1 MSWIL
6 KIKLSCHERQ
16 WYKST
21 DFSLYAQD
29 VYSDAFTVPAGV
41 TDNRFFWVT
50 FSIRYA
56 QTSVFVDSPF
66 LQEGQNKDKPYCGG
80 KKWLLKSNHYLK
92 SGHSLHFS
100 AKKKKKR
107 LLWFLW
113 GYELYVI
120 WIYSVVSWIAAPLV
134 FAYVILFHNA
144 SHRRKQTCFVHTN
157 SQYCNGKTFPR
168 QTKAGESNFGKTRLW
183 MSDFLFLL
191 FFLLHMVSEKEA
203 NGKLEVVSPLLCTSN
218 DSSS

>member
-1 MSWIL
+1 MLRHQFLLIVH
-6 KIKLSCHERQ
+6 SCKKGRTKTNHTVEA
-16 WYKST
+16 KS
-21 DFSLYAQD
+21 DSLNPIIIWNLATHY
-29 VYSDAFTVPAGV
+29 T
-41 TDNRFFWVT
+41 
-50 FSIRYA
+50 
-56 QTSVFVDSPF
+56 F
-66 LQEGQNKDKPYCGG
+66 LQR
-80 KKWLLKSNHYLK
+80 
-92 SGHSLHFS
+92 
-100 AKKKKKR
+100 KKKI

-134 FAYVILFHNA
+134 FVYVILFHNA